1 MILQA
6 LYEYYQRKASDP
18 ESHIAP
24 EGWEWKPIP
33 FVVAIDSNGKY
44 LGLNDTRETDGKR
57 KVPKPYLVPRGIGR
71 SGKDACE
78 LANLFWDHYGY
89 VFGIPKDD
97 TAKSK
102 EMAQK
107 QLKSFTRRFE
117 GLPDEI
123 KKLPAVAA
131 VLKFYEMKEYRRIST
146 QEIQDCLKIA
156 GCNLTFSI
164 DGSALTEDLDI
175 KNYVNSL
182 VKFTNGADDEGD
194 DVESSEYEAVCLI
207 TGQKGRIQR
216 KHARTPINKDTKSFV
231 AIQKNSGYDSYGKQQ
246 AFNCPV
252 SPSAEFAYTT
262 ALNTLL
268 KSGGNRI
275 QIADTSIVFWAQK
288 KAEIFDL
295 ETDFVWLFKSDK
307 DNPERGIDA
316 VRGLY
321 KAVDSGQLPLDE
333 DNRFYVLGL
342 APNAAR
348 ISVRFW
354 KTGTVSDFA
363 VRIKQHFEDFSIVHG
378 PKDQEY
384 LSLYQIL
391 SATALE
397 YKMDNVPP
405 NLAGDV
411 IVSILDGTPYPR
423 TLLQQCVR
431 RIRAE
436 QQVNRSR
443 AAILKACINRF
454 NRFYNKDEKE
464 VLVGLDRTNTNTG
477 YRIGRLFAIL
487 EKIQEEASPGINAT
501 IRDRFYGAAS
511 ATPITVFPQ
520 LLKLKNHH
528 LVKLHPG
535 RKVNLEKEI
544 QEIFDA
550 IKTFPSHLSL
560 DQQSL
565 FAIGYYHQRQDFFTK
580 KDTDN
585 KIT

>member
-6 LYEYYQRKASDP
+6 LYEYYQRKAADP
-18 ESHIAP
+18 ESNIAP

-33 FVVAIDSNGKY
+33 FIVVIDSKGKY
-44 LGLNDTRETDGKR
+44 LRLQDTRENEGK
-57 KVPKPYLVPRGIGR
+57 KKIPKRYLVPRGVGR

-78 LANLFWDHYGY
+78 ITNLFWDHYGY
-89 VFGIPKDD
+89 VLGVPKDQ

-107 QLKSFTRRFE
+107 QLDSFIRRLKE
-117 GLPDEI
+117 LPVEV
-123 KKLPAVAA
+123 KNLPVVSAI
-131 VLKFYEMKEYRRIST
+131 LKFYEREEYRNVSP
-146 QEIQDCLKIA
+146 QELQDCLKIA
-156 GCNLTFSI
+156 GCNLTFCI
-164 DGSALTEDLDI
+164 DGHGSVLTEDTSI
-175 KNYVNSL
+175 RSYVDSVVKSENNS
-182 VKFTNGADDEGD
+182 NEEEDDD
-194 DVESSEYEAVCLI
+194 ESSEYRAVCLI

-216 KHARTPINKDTKSFV
+216 KHARTPINKDTKSLV

-246 AFNCPV
+246 AFNCPI
-252 SPSAEFAYTT
+252 SLSAEFAYTT

-275 QIADTSIVFWAQK
+275 QISDTSVVFWAQK
-288 KAEIFDL
+288 EVKSFDL

-307 DNPERGIDA
+307 DNPERGIEA
-316 VRGLY
+316 VKGLY
-321 KAVDSGQLPLDE
+321 KAVDSGRLPLDE

-348 ISVRFW
+348 ISIRFW
-354 KTGTVSDFA
+354 KTGTISDFA
-363 VRIKQHFEDFSIVHG
+363 MRIKQHFEDFKIVHG
-378 PKDQEY
+378 PKDNEY

-405 NLAGDV
+405 NLAADV
-411 IVSILDGTPYPR
+411 VVSVLDGTPYPR

-436 QQVNRSR
+436 QHVNRSR

-454 NRFYNKDEKE
+454 NRFYNKGEKE

-477 YRIGRLFAIL
+477 YRIGRLFAVL
-487 EKIQEEASPGINAT
+487 EKIQEESSPGINAT

-511 ATPITVFPQ
+511 STPVTVFPQ

-528 LVKLHPG
+528 LAKLHPG

-544 QEIFDA
+544 QEIFEP
-550 IKTFPSHLSL
+550 IKIFPSHLTL

-565 FAIGYYHQRQDFFTK
+565 FAVGYYHQRQDFFTK
-580 KDTDN
+580 KDVEN
-585 KIT
+585 K

>member
-6 LYEYYQRKASDP
+6 LYEYYQRKAADP
-18 ESHIAP
+18 ESGIAP

-33 FVVAIDSNGKY
+33 FIVIIDLNGKY
-44 LGLNDTRETDGKR
+44 LRLNDTREDNGRKKIPKR
-57 KVPKPYLVPRGIGR
+57 YLVPRGIGR
-71 SGKDACE
+71 SGKNACE
-78 LANLFWDHYGY
+78 VANLFWDHYGY
-89 VFGIPKDD
+89 VLGVPKDD

-107 QLKSFTRRFE
+107 QLDSFSQQLKD
-117 GLPDEI
+117 LPVEVREM
-123 KKLPAVAA
+123 PAVTA
-131 VLKFYEMKEYRRIST
+131 VLKFYEMKEYRKVLP
-146 QEIQDCLKIA
+146 QELQDCLKIM
-156 GCNLTFSI
+156 GCNMTFCI
-164 DGSALTEDLDI
+164 DGYDGVLTEDIGI
-175 KNYVNSL
+175 KGYVNSL
-182 VKFTNGADDEGD
+182 IDSVNNVGNEE
-194 DVESSEYEAVCLI
+194 DVDGFVEYQATCLI
-207 TGQKGRIQR
+207 TGQKGQIQR
-216 KHARTPINKDTKSFV
+216 KHTRTPINKDTKSFV

-246 AFNCPV
+246 AFNCPI
-252 SPSAEFAYTT
+252 SPGAEFAYTT

-268 KSGGNRI
+268 KSGVNRI
-275 QIADTSIVFWAQK
+275 QISDTSVVFWAQK
-288 KAEIFDL
+288 KNEDFDL
-295 ETDFVWLFKSDK
+295 ESNFVWYFKSDK
-307 DNPERGIDA
+307 DDPDKGVMA
-316 VRGLY
+316 VKALY
-321 KAVDSGQLPLDE
+321 QSVDSGRLPLDE
-333 DNRFYVLGL
+333 ENKFYILGL

-363 VRIKQHFEDFSIVHG
+363 GRIKQHFEDFKIAHG
-378 PKDQEY
+378 PKDHQH

-391 SATALE
+391 SATALQ
-397 YKMDNVPP
+397 YKMENVPP
-405 NLAGDV
+405 NLVADV
-411 IVSILDGTPYPR
+411 IVSILDGKPYPR

-477 YRIGRLFAIL
+477 YRIGRLFAVL
-487 EKIQEEASPGINAT
+487 EKIQEEGNPGINAT

-528 LVKLHPG
+528 LVKLNPG
-535 RKVNLEKEI
+535 RKINMEKEI

-550 IKTFPSHLSL
+550 IKTFPSHLTL
-560 DQQSL
+560 DEQAL
-565 FAIGYYHQRQDFFTK
+565 FAVGYYHQRQDFFTK
-580 KDTDN
+580 KNNDN
-585 KIT
+585 K